1 VDSSLDDIKR
11 ALFPTFAP
19 QDIARLDAN
28 TTLVRDVH
36 GVSYLPGKE
45 GEERESTRVP
55 TTCLR
60 NKFNTP
66 LFKLVLTKQP
76 PAPAQAFWG

>member
-1 VDSSLDDIKR
+1 MSVPPSGLCEADTQTPPHPDNYEVVDSSLDDIKR

-36 GVSYLPGKE
+36 GVSYLPGQSVVNNIVE
-45 GEERESTRVP
+45 G
-55 TTCLR
+55 
-60 NKFNTP
+60 
-66 LFKLVLTKQP
+66 
-76 PAPAQAFWG
+76 